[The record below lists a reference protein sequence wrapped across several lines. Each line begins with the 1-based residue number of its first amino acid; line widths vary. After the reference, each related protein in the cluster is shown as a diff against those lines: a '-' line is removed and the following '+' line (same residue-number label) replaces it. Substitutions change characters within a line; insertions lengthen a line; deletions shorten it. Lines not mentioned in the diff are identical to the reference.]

1 MSDVTET
8 VETDNTNVTAEA
20 NADVVNETTETTEA
34 DEKYSLDDLMN
45 MSRED
50 YDEFDDEAQH
60 KGMQPLSHW
69 MKHVPAD
76 VRKHLA
82 NIRAD
87 YTRKT
92 QSLSEERNAL
102 QAELTKEREQLAMER
117 RSLYSGDMAKRTAE
131 LASDETKFDLF
142 DEEGM
147 QKEIQRQAA
156 KMLNQMLKPAQE
168 QLQVEHRKVELRRF
182 ADEHPEIK
190 SDDYRMPIAKML
202 QDRPELRLEDA
213 YFIVKAKVDSE
224 KATSERAEL
233 EAQRSRRKQAFG
245 KTSSGTASKPAG
257 TPKFKNAWESYQWHK
272 AQQSKS

>member
-1 MSDVTET
+1 MDET
-8 VETDNTNVTAEA
+8 VITDNTSPEVETDSGVVQAEDTN
-20 NADVVNETTETTEA
+20 TETETPEQ
-34 DEKYSLDDLMN
+34 EYSLDDLLK

-168 QLQVEHRKVELRRF
+168 QLQVEHRKMELHRF

-233 EAQRSRRKQAFG
+233 EAQRSRRKQAFS

-257 TPKFKNAWESYQWHK
+257 TPKFKNAWEAFQYHRDNGK
-272 AQQSKS
+272 